1 MERGWVRLKT
11 TLAANFTRRR
21 PQSDAS
27 LFQQPPVTDPLVHN
41 KCHMIERTR
50 KSDYRKKQTTGEI
63 QSRDP
68 VICHREEVSSDT
80 VTPRAFSDRMRSTDD
95 GLDRPQRR
103 NVRERLSAYIRRQ
116 WSQLRQNVKVLKCTV
131 NSQTSC

>member
-41 KCHMIERTR
+41 KCHMI
-50 KSDYRKKQTTGEI
+50 DYRKKQTTGEI

-68 VICHREEVSSDT
+68 VIRHSEEVSSDT
-80 VTPRAFSDRMRSTDD
+80 VTPRAFSDRMRSTDH